1 MITDIEQLFLNA
13 GVELSEGKTEYT
25 DNSNVILS
33 PATKNVFGDEITIK
47 NNEDAISALFQN
59 KEGFIR
65 KAFHRKDIG
74 DIALAWGNNQI
85 GISHIIDSRK
95 KNKQPIRPLLQD
107 LKNVVEQGTLEREDN
122 GDFIITL
129 KTKIAIIRPFF
140 DNDNLQF
147 LLTAYYVYGS
157 TGRNTR

>member
-1 MITDIEQLFLNA
+1 MISDIEQLFINA
-13 GVELSEGKTEYT
+13 GINLNESKNNYT

-33 PATKNVFGDEITIK
+33 PSSKQVFGDEIVI
-47 NNEDAISALFQN
+47 NDNDDAINVLFQN
-59 KEGFIR
+59 KKGFIR

-74 DIALAWGNNQI
+74 DIALAWGENQI

-107 LKNVVEQGTLEREDN
+107 LKNVVEKGILERDEN

-129 KTKIAIIRPFF
+129 KTKVAIIRPYF

-147 LLTAYYVYGS
+147 LLTAYYVYGT